1 MLHNHDQWQR
11 TTALHAPAAQHIM
24 QQLLATGA
32 MPAAAAA
39 ATQTTRAHLSTCI
52 SSSPTCTPA
61 QCDVTPIGEA
71 RRRPTGVATSGTA
84 AGIPGAAA
92 ICCHCCCLPR
102 HQQSGPASLL
112 FIKVSTQT
120 NFCTGHDDHA
130 LRVALL
136 HNRGKIL
143 SLYKLPPWPLIQQH
157 KHLLN
162 RATGSPE
169 VLITSTLVV
178 VQL

>member
-1 MLHNHDQWQR
+1 MSHVVILCANNCLVQQPLLLVLSWQR

-84 AGIPGAAA
+84 AGIPG
-92 ICCHCCCLPR
+92 
-102 HQQSGPASLL
+102 
-112 FIKVSTQT
+112 
-120 NFCTGHDDHA
+120 
-130 LRVALL
+130 
-136 HNRGKIL
+136 
-143 SLYKLPPWPLIQQH
+143 
-157 KHLLN
+157 
-162 RATGSPE
+162 SPE